1 MKYSIYFKK
10 DTKKF
15 LDRLDKIQKKRIKE
29 RLLILSDNPFPENV
43 KTVVGMENVLRL
55 RIGDFR
61 LLYILDRN
69 EKEIY
74 IVKIDKR
81 SRVYRK

>member
-10 DTKKF
+10 GTKKF

-43 KTVVGMENVLRL
+43 KTVS
-55 RIGDFR
+55 
-61 LLYILDRN
+61 RN
-69 EKEIY
+69 GKCFTT
-74 IVKIDKR
+74 
-81 SRVYRK
+81 

>member
-10 DTKKF
+10 GTKKF

-74 IVKIDKR
+74 VVKIDKR

>member
-10 DTKKF
+10 STKKF

-61 LLYILDRN
+61 LLYILDRK

-74 IVKIDKR
+74 VVKIDKR